1 MAAYETYE
9 TDKDYDTMEMQN
21 TQAAEKVIYISII
34 LVGRNM
40 LNLIEV
46 FRMAFLCPF
55 IIFFKTFFKAPV
67 AVPTVI
73 KGRGHGKVQLLKL

>member
-21 TQAAEKVIYISII
+21 TQAAERVIYFSII
-34 LVGRNM
+34 LVVRNV

-46 FRMAFLCPF
+46 FRMAFLCTYY
-55 IIFFKTFFKAPV
+55 ILLNFFKAPV
-67 AVPTVI
+67 AVPPVM
-73 KGRGHGKVQLLKL
+73 KGRGHGKVQLLNCK